1 MRPLQV
7 SRLDNLAGLAIKY
20 NVTVADI
27 KRANGLL
34 SDTAMFAKDTLQ
46 IPTRSLS
53 VGYALSTRCIIAVMH
68 LWAKKIFA
76 RMASLLDW
84 AYCSYNHLSPVP

>member
-1 MRPLQV
+1 MHPLQV

-53 VGYALSTRCIIAVMH
+53 VG
-68 LWAKKIFA
+68 
-76 RMASLLDW
+76 
-84 AYCSYNHLSPVP
+84 

>member
-1 MRPLQV
+1 MLYVRSGRLNKATSLRFEAKVMKRHSAISMQV

-34 SDTAMFAKDTLQ
+34 SDTAMFAKDTLL

-53 VGYALSTRCIIAVMH
+53 VG
-68 LWAKKIFA
+68 
-76 RMASLLDW
+76 
-84 AYCSYNHLSPVP
+84 

>member
-1 MRPLQV
+1 MQILQV

-53 VGYALSTRCIIAVMH
+53 VGYVHLLAYKHELFCLSVLKT
-68 LWAKKIFA
+68 
-76 RMASLLDW
+76 
-84 AYCSYNHLSPVP
+84 AYTT

>member
-1 MRPLQV
+1 M
-7 SRLDNLAGLAIKY
+7 DNLAGLAIKY

-53 VGYALSTRCIIAVMH
+53 VG
-68 LWAKKIFA
+68 
-76 RMASLLDW
+76 
-84 AYCSYNHLSPVP
+84 